1 MLPYV
6 ACCISRIELQG
17 PILFVAVLLEM
28 PSAPHGAVPSLEV
41 PTDRPVQAIPAW
53 WALSAIEFGLL
64 SMGSPK
70 YPKMYGTKLFSGI
83 KANMIKLYIYIK
95 LM

>member
-70 YPKMYGTKLFSGI
+70 WHQTILRNQSKHDQTI
-83 KANMIKLYIYIK
+83 YIYIK